1 MKKLKN
7 DKGIGLVPFILI
19 FVGILVIAGIIVG
32 VVILNKHLNKQP
44 ITVSEFKNIMED
56 KDFEIID
63 AIDQTD
69 DYDNGI
75 KKAYIALEED
85 YDYQIEFFKL
95 DEEEDAID
103 LYKHNKEIFEDSKGS
118 SSVETKVSMGNNS
131 KYTLKTNGEYKV
143 VSRIENTVIYADV
156 DDKYEDEV
164 NEILKEIGY

>member
-7 DKGIGLVPFILI
+7 ERGIGLVPFILI
-19 FVGILVIAGIIVG
+19 FVGILVVAGIIVG
-32 VVILNKHLNKQP
+32 VVIINKNLNKQP
-44 ITVSEFKNIMED
+44 ITAGDFKDIMED

-63 AIDQTD
+63 AIDQVD

-85 YDYQIEFFKL
+85 YDYQIEFYKL
-95 DEEEDAID
+95 DEEDDAID
-103 LYKHNKEIFEDSKGS
+103 FYKNNKEIFEDSKGS

-131 KYTLKTNGEYKV
+131 KYTLKTNDEYKV
-143 VSRIENTVIYADV
+143 VSRIEDTVIYLNV

-164 NEILKEIGY
+164 KEILKEMGY

>member
-7 DKGIGLVPFILI
+7 ERGIGLVPFILI
-19 FVGILVIAGIIVG
+19 FVGILVVAGIIVG
-32 VVILNKHLNKQP
+32 VVIINKNLNKQP
-44 ITVSEFKNIMED
+44 ITAGDFKDIMED

-63 AIDQTD
+63 AIDQVD

-85 YDYQIEFFKL
+85 YDYQIEFYKL
-95 DEEEDAID
+95 DEEDDAID
-103 LYKHNKEIFEDSKGS
+103 FYKNNKEIFEDSKGS

-131 KYTLKTNGEYKV
+131 KYTLKTNDEYKV
-143 VSRIENTVIYADV
+143 VSRIEDTVIYLNV

-164 NEILKEIGY
+164 KEILKEKGY